1 MEEKLMNDVEAVVTA
16 IFSKKE
22 EAEMRELTELELQKA
37 AKTIEDL
44 TSVLETKKTEFSE
57 VEVKLTEANEKVENL
72 ESELEAARAEIETSN
87 DKLTETEKALEEMKK
102 DEVANV
108 RMSELEEAKVIRS
121 DREAQIAKI
130 REMSDEDF
138 VAYKEEL
145 VAIRQSV
152 VAELEANQA
161 NTPAPAEEETPSVVN
176 PTEEEGS
183 EEDVDKDEGAS
194 EEDAEEDED
203 TPPANVDPGDAMA
216 AALNMETAS
225 IDDDILTK
233 YSNLGKTMA
242 ENLKKQTEL

>member
-1 MEEKLMNDVEAVVTA
+1 MEEKLMNDVEAMVTA

-87 DKLTETEKALEEMKK
+87 GKLTETEKALEEMKK
-102 DEVANV
+102 DEIANV

-138 VAYKEEL
+138 AAYKEEL

-152 VAELEANQA
+152 VAELEANLA
-161 NTPAPAEEETPSVVN
+161 DPSAPAEEETPSAVN

-183 EEDVDKDEGAS
+183 EEDAEEDEGAS
-194 EEDAEEDED
+194 EEGAEEDEE
-203 TPPANVDPGDAMA
+203 TPPANVDPGDQLA

-225 IDDDILTK
+225 IGDDILTK